1 VGNEERRSFDR
12 PVRQGN
18 PEERQVDPLR
28 LRALFEARAGNG
40 AVTQDRCEGTGPV
53 FGRGPFEAE
62 GRGRGLAQAEE
73 AAKWHG
79 KSVTAVDRRP

>member
-1 VGNEERRSFDR
+1 MGHQERRSLD
-12 PVRQGN
+12 PVVRQGN
-18 PEERQVDPLR
+18 PQEREVDPLR
-28 LRALFEARAGNG
+28 LRPLFEAWTGNRAM
-40 AVTQDRCEGTGPV
+40 AEHRREGTGPV

-79 KSVTAVDRRP
+79 KSVTARVRRP